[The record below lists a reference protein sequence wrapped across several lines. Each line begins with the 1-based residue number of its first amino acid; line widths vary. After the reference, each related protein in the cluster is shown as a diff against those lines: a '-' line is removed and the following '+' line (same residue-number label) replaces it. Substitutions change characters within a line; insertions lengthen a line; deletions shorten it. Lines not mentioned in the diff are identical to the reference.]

1 MRETFKSLPKDP
13 SELRAVSELMAAE
26 IKSQA
31 YQIEKLKKELAAYR
45 KARFGTKSESM
56 DQLAFDL
63 QEDTEIE
70 AAAATQKKAAAGDT
84 EDTKPAKRT
93 HNRAPLPDHLERQE
107 EVISPGDACGDCG
120 GALKPL
126 GEDVTEELEYV
137 PGHFVV
143 KRIVR
148 PRMTCTCCET
158 FVQADLPSRPITRG
172 RPGPGLLAHVLVSKY
187 CDHLPLYRQSE
198 IYARDKVDLHRSTLT
213 DWVGRSTA
221 LLEPLAN
228 HIGKLVRAGPALFA
242 DDTPVKMQTRG
253 KTGKAQT
260 ARLWSYVRD
269 ERPWRG
275 QAPPCAWYQFSVDRK
290 GEHPST
296 HLAGYKGVVHADGF
310 TGFNGL
316 FGDGRA
322 SEQACMVHVR
332 RKFVEVYEREGS
344 AIAEEAIKRIAALYA
359 VEKEARYKPTEERVV
374 LRQEKAKP
382 AFDDLE
388 AWLQLQLPKISG
400 KSTLAEAIRYALGR
414 MSKARA
420 YLDNGQLELDNNI
433 CERSIRPVTL
443 GRKNYLF
450 MGSKGGGEAAA
461 IAYTLIET
469 ARMNNVDPEAWLR
482 WVLARVAE
490 HKMTRLEDL
499 MPWNWAAE

>member
-1 MRETFKSLPKDP
+1 MRDTFKSLPEDP
-13 SELRAVSELMAAE
+13 TELRAVSELMAAE

-31 YQIEKLKKELAAYR
+31 YQIEKLKKELAAHR
-45 KARFGTKSESM
+45 KARFGAKSESL

-70 AAAATQKKAAAGDT
+70 AAAEAQKAASKGDAD
-84 EDTKPAKRT
+84 EAAPVKRT
-93 HNRAPLPDHLERQE
+93 HNRAPLPDHLERQDE
-107 EVISPGDACGDCG
+107 ILSPGDSCGDCG
-120 GALKPL
+120 GALKQL

-148 PRMTCTCCET
+148 PRMTCTCCEA
-158 FVQADLPSRPITRG
+158 FAQAELPSRPITRG
-172 RPGPGLLAHVLVSKY
+172 RPGPGLLAHVLVGKY
-187 CDHLPLYRQSE
+187 CDHLPLYRQSG

-221 LLEPLAN
+221 LLEPLAA

-242 DDTPVKMQTRG
+242 DDTPVKMQA
-253 KTGKAQT
+253 KGKAQT

-275 QAPPCAWYQFSVDRK
+275 QTPPCAWYQFSVDRK
-290 GEHPST
+290 GEHPSS
-296 HLAGYKGVVHADGF
+296 HLTGYQGVVHADGF

-316 FGDGRA
+316 FGHGKA

-344 AIAEEAIKRIAALYA
+344 AIAEETIKRIAALYA
-359 VEKEARYKPTEERVV
+359 VEKAARYKPVEERVA
-374 LRQEKAKP
+374 LRQERAKP
-382 AFDDLE
+382 VFEGLE

-414 MSKARA
+414 MPKARA
-420 YLDNGQLELDNNI
+420 YLENGQLELDNNI

-450 MGSKGGGEAAA
+450 MGSKGGGDAAA
-461 IAYTLIET
+461 IAYTLVET
-469 ARMNNVDPEAWLR
+469 CRMNNVDPEAWLR
-482 WVLARVAE
+482 WVLARVAD
-490 HKMTRLEDL
+490 HKMTRLDDL